1 MLCNH
6 QQILGIVLSSTNH
19 IRCKFTLG
27 HLFFFFCSQKYDSK
41 RICLLRARM
50 IYFGETCGN
59 IGIGWN
65 ITLDNFI
72 RCTCWSRKKNAYEA
86 LNYRHISLN
95 CSFRKS
101 KINPYNDCYRKYNF
115 PDVFYFGVNHPLL
128 VHNQIMTIA
137 IRVFFKFNLS

>member
-1 MLCNH
+1 M
-6 QQILGIVLSSTNH
+6 QIHLRTFSFFVLKNTMV
-19 IRCKFTLG
+19 
-27 HLFFFFCSQKYDSK
+27 
-41 RICLLRARM
+41 RASVCFAQEWF
-50 IYFGETCGN
+50 ILDKTCGN
-59 IGIGWN
+59 TGIGWN

-137 IRVFFKFNLS
+137 IRVFFLKLTYHKVIKECDGIILC

>member
-27 HLFFFFCSQKYDSK
+27 HLFFFVLKNAMV
-41 RICLLRARM
+41 RASVCFAQEWF
-50 IYFGETCGN
+50 ILDKTCGN

-72 RCTCWSRKKNAYEA
+72 RCTCWSRKKMLTRPWSIVIY
-86 LNYRHISLN
+86 LWI
-95 CSFRKS
+95 
-101 KINPYNDCYRKYNF
+101 
-115 PDVFYFGVNHPLL
+115 
-128 VHNQIMTIA
+128 VHVGNLRSILTTIA
-137 IRVFFKFNLS
+137 IGSIIFLTCFILVRIIRCYYTTR

>member
-27 HLFFFFCSQKYDSK
+27 HLFFFVLKNAMV
-41 RICLLRARM
+41 RAYVCFAQEWF
-50 IYFGETCGN
+50 ILDKTCGN

-86 LNYRHISLN
+86 LKYRHISLN
-95 CSFRKS
+95 CSCRKS

-115 PDVFYFGVNHPLL
+115 PDVFYFGANHPLL
-128 VHNQIMTIA
+128 LHNQIMTIA
-137 IRVFFKFNLS
+137 IRAFFKFNLS